1 MEKLAD
7 EAGQAINDRDKAWRE
22 ISRVR
27 QLLELDLGQ
36 EQDSL
41 DEFRVSTHFVPKGL
55 SVIPTTLP
63 LSQEGAAAGL
73 QLRRHH
79 GSELDESQL
88 DAVDQLVRQEM
99 RHKQG
104 QHGGGRPARSID
116 DEMAGG
122 MSMGP
127 YSRQAGPPSLIP
139 KPPGAMGADEPVPKS
154 RYSSFFNL
162 EGAAAAA
169 AVASMSAHKAQGS
182 VLRRGGGGDDVAILR
197 ADHRPERDGDRD
209 RQHRAPS
216 LSAPLH
222 GKAGQPRAREREE
235 SSRVRPVVRKGREAR
250 HTYDGPDKSA
260 ELVTQEPASP
270 APPAVEASGDE

>member
-182 VLRRGGGGDDVAILR
+182 VLRRGGGGMTWPSCVRIT
-197 ADHRPERDGDRD
+197 
-209 RQHRAPS
+209 APNGTGIEIGS
-216 LSAPLH
+216 IVPPPCLP
-222 GKAGQPRAREREE
+222 PCTAR
-235 SSRVRPVVRKGREAR
+235 
-250 HTYDGPDKSA
+250 
-260 ELVTQEPASP
+260 PASP
-270 APPAVEASGDE
+270 VRERGRSLAGCGLWCARGERQGIRMTGQTNLQSW